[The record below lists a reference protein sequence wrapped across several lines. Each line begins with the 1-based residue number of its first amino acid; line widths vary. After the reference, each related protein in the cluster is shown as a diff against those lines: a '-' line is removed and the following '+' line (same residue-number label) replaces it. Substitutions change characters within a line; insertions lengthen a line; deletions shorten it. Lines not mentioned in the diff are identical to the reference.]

1 MKALVVLTFFLGILL
16 LFCGC
21 FETQLTTQYIN
32 ETYGIGI
39 DPPEDWIQQEYAHPQ
54 VITGWGADINSTV
67 SLVISS
73 SFRLD
78 EGLALSVFADDI
90 EETYPNQYSNYST
103 LYRDWL
109 TVGGLTA
116 YEIVYSY
123 SLNDSDIKERQVM
136 VKHTRDV
143 YILTYKATFSEY
155 DIYESVVDT
164 SISTFSVK

>member
-1 MKALVVLTFFLGILL
+1 MKALVISTFILSIILL
-16 LFCGC
+16 ICGC
-21 FETQLTTQYIN
+21 LETQLTTQYIN

-39 DPPEDWIQQEYAHPQ
+39 DPPEDWIQQEFARPQ
-54 VITGWGADINSTV
+54 VITGWVADINSTV

-90 EETYPNQYSNYST
+90 EETYPDQYENYT
-103 LYRDWL
+103 ILYRDWL

-116 YEIVYSY
+116 YEIIFSY
-123 SLNDSDIKERQVM
+123 LLNDTIIKERQVM

-143 YILTYKATFSEY
+143 YILKYRANLTEY
-155 DIYESVVDT
+155 DIYDAVVDK

>member
-1 MKALVVLTFFLGILL
+1 MKALVILTFFLFILL
-16 LFCGC
+16 LICGC

-32 ETYGIGI
+32 EAYGIGI
-39 DPPEDWIQQEYAHPQ
+39 DPPEGWIQQEFARPQ
-54 VITGWGADINSTV
+54 VITGWVADINYTV

-90 EETYPNQYSNYST
+90 EENYPNQYDNYST

-116 YEIVYSY
+116 YEIIFSY
-123 SLNDSDIKERQVM
+123 LLNDTVIKERQVM

-143 YILTYKATFSEY
+143 YILTYRATLTEY
-155 DIYESVVDT
+155 DIYDSIVDK
-164 SISTFSVK
+164 SISSFSVK